1 MVAVKNKSFKCDA
14 DDMGA
19 AKAPIFVL
27 LACMMMFAL
36 SGCGASLSNRFALA
50 DELAAHD
57 GLQKREYYAS
67 PFYVTAFLPPSNNR
81 AATTGRIYIEG
92 DGLAWLNKS
101 TPSLNPTPI
110 DPYALRLA
118 QADNMADKSA
128 GLERIYLARPC
139 QYSGW
144 DGEGAC
150 PRKYW
155 TSHRYAP
162 EVVRSYKALIER
174 IKQERGWQNI
184 EFVGYSGGATLAL
197 LLAHG
202 RDDVAAIRTV
212 AGNLDIDAHSRLH
225 KVSMLP
231 ASLNPAN
238 NAQDYAALPQYHFV
252 GGEDPIVPQPIAQS
266 FMAKMGATHCARIET
281 LDGLTHGKGWIDVW
295 PLLLDKTMPC

>member
-1 MVAVKNKSFKCDA
+1 MAAVKNNRTKHEMI
-14 DDMGA
+14 DMGA
-19 AKAPIFVL
+19 SKAPIFVL
-27 LACMMMFAL
+27 LTCMMMLAL

-50 DELAAHD
+50 DELAARD
-57 GLQKREYYAS
+57 GLQKRTYYAA
-67 PFYVTAFLPPSNNR
+67 PFYVTAFLPQASSR
-81 AATTGRIYIEG
+81 AATGRIYIEG
-92 DGLAWLNKS
+92 DGLAWLDKS
-101 TPSLNPTPI
+101 TPSLNPTPL

-118 QADNMADKSA
+118 QADKSA
-128 GLERIYLARPC
+128 GIERIYLARPC

-162 EVVRSYKALIER
+162 EVVRSYAALIDR

-202 RDDVAAIRTV
+202 RDDVTALRSV

-238 NAQDYAALPQYHFV
+238 KAQDYAALPQYHFV
-252 GGEDPIVPQPIAQS
+252 GGDDPIVPLPIAQS
-266 FMAKMGATHCARIET
+266 FLRKMGDSHCARIET
-281 LDGLTHGKGWIDVW
+281 LDGLTHGKGWIDLW